1 MEYTIGQVAKKLKIN
16 KETIRYYEKIGL
28 LENTHRDCNGYR
40 LYSDYDIDTLEFI
53 LMAKEYDFTLKEIKI
68 IKTIFISDNCK
79 VNEKEIINIIDKKI
93 NELDKKIEELLII
106 KKVLNKIKTNVFI
119 GKNICYRGKSL
130 MEILNM

>member
-1 MEYTIGQVAKKLKIN
+1 MKKKSVGVILNLVIIG
-16 KETIRYYEKIGL
+16 
-28 LENTHRDCNGYR
+28 
-40 LYSDYDIDTLEFI
+40 FI
-53 LMAKEYDFTLKEIKI
+53 FLTVLGI